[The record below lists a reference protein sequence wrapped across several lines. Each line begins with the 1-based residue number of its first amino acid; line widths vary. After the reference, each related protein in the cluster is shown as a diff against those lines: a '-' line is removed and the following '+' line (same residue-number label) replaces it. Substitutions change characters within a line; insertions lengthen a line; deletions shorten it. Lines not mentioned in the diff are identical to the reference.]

1 MKHLYFVLTFLLHFF
16 LFWLLGRYDQFVIIF
31 TLSISVLLVGF
42 LFYQDTNKD
51 KITKQLGWGMA
62 FGSLSYLVVF
72 GLASLYIY
80 YVTITSPF

>member
-1 MKHLYFVLTFLLHFF
+1 MKYLYFVLTFLLHFF
-16 LFWLLGRYDQFVIIF
+16 LFWLLGRHEQFVIMF
-31 TLSISVLLVGF
+31 TLSMSVMLVGF

-51 KITKQLGWGMA
+51 KSIKQLGWGMA

-72 GLASLYIY
+72 GLTGLYIY